1 VFDLFE
7 KETKPKTLRPHQ
19 TRALEML
26 RQSFLGKGIRRTVVA
41 MPTGAGKTVTAAKII
56 EGARLKGNR
65 AIFTAPAVSLID
77 QTVEAF
83 EAEGIRNIGVMQ
95 ANHPRTDELAQV
107 QVASVQ
113 TLAKRGIPEAALVI
127 VDECHIR
134 SQVIEDLMDE
144 RPDVFFVGL
153 SATPW
158 AKGMGLRWNDLVIP
172 VTIAGLI
179 EQGFLSR
186 FTAYA
191 PDVPDLSGV
200 KVKAGEYAEAG
211 LQDVMGD
218 AKLIGSVVNTWLERG
233 ENRPTLCFGVN
244 RAHAGELAAQ
254 FEAQGIATAY
264 VDAHTDR
271 IEREVINRRF
281 RDGEIRVICSV
292 RTMTTGVDLPV
303 SCIIDAAPTKS
314 EMLHCL
320 DAETEILTSHG
331 WKGIGE
337 VRPGD
342 CVASCVGTDQKAGQW
357 ALVKDTVRRRMEPTE
372 KWVAYESVHS
382 NFRVTGDHRMIFGTG
397 HRPFHY
403 GTALD
408 MASKADGVKFPTA
421 VTIPQP
427 GLPLNA
433 DELYFI
439 GMMMTDGSWGASQGQ
454 IVQSERHP
462 EIIEKIKGV
471 LSRLGI
477 GYRKSPVAAP
487 RADQIAEKFPRW
499 RYNLSVG
506 MPRAKVGVGRFAP
519 HPDSVRVDG
528 ERGFRHLMQYLD
540 KDLALPLMALSR
552 EQFLSLMSG
561 LWDGDGFKKKGADYR
576 PQTMQII
583 TVRSVL
589 ADRLQALAAVNGVM
603 CNLRHYDPP
612 GGARQYHLS
621 FKDQDWRHGGGTG
634 RAVAFHVS
642 GATDEEV
649 WCVETTTGNIV
660 TRRRGKVAV
669 MGNCQKIGR
678 GLRVNPGT
686 EDCII
691 LDHAGNSLRL
701 GLVTDISHTR
711 LDTTRPGEKQERKP
725 SAENLPKPCT
735 KCETLHTGKTCP
747 ACGHERKPVPGFDT
761 ADGELVEITPK
772 KAAATMAQ
780 KQRFWSMAL
789 WLDAQRGKGG
799 KLAKGLYKGRFDV
812 WPRGLE
818 DTPTEPDMAFMSYEK
833 SSRIRFAKRM
843 EKKRGA
849 A

>member
-1 VFDLFE
+1 MFDLLE
-7 KETKPKTLRPHQ
+7 KEPKPKALRPHQ

-26 RQSFLGKGIRRTVVA
+26 RLSLGKGNKRTVVG

-56 EGARLKGNR
+56 EGARAKGNR
-65 AIFTAPAVSLID
+65 VIFTAPAVSLID

-95 ANHPRTDELAQV
+95 ANHPRTDPLAQV

-113 TLAKRGIPEAALVI
+113 TLARRDIPDAALVI

-134 SQVIEDLMDE
+134 AQVIEDLMDE
-144 RPDVFFVGL
+144 RPDLFFVGL

-281 RDGEIRVICSV
+281 RDGDVRVICSV

-314 EMLHCL
+314 EMLH
-320 DAETEILTSHG
+320 
-331 WKGIGE
+331 
-337 VRPGD
+337 V
-342 CVASCVGTDQKAGQW
+342 
-357 ALVKDTVRRRMEPTE
+357 
-372 KWVAYESVHS
+372 
-382 NFRVTGDHRMIFGTG
+382 
-397 HRPFHY
+397 
-403 GTALD
+403 
-408 MASKADGVKFPTA
+408 
-421 VTIPQP
+421 
-427 GLPLNA
+427 
-433 DELYFI
+433 
-439 GMMMTDGSWGASQGQ
+439 
-454 IVQSERHP
+454 
-462 EIIEKIKGV
+462 
-471 LSRLGI
+471 
-477 GYRKSPVAAP
+477 
-487 RADQIAEKFPRW
+487 
-499 RYNLSVG
+499 
-506 MPRAKVGVGRFAP
+506 
-519 HPDSVRVDG
+519 
-528 ERGFRHLMQYLD
+528 
-540 KDLALPLMALSR
+540 
-552 EQFLSLMSG
+552 
-561 LWDGDGFKKKGADYR
+561 
-576 PQTMQII
+576 
-583 TVRSVL
+583 
-589 ADRLQALAAVNGVM
+589 
-603 CNLRHYDPP
+603 
-612 GGARQYHLS
+612 
-621 FKDQDWRHGGGTG
+621 
-634 RAVAFHVS
+634 
-642 GATDEEV
+642 
-649 WCVETTTGNIV
+649 
-660 TRRRGKVAV
+660 
-669 MGNCQKIGR
+669 QKIGR

-701 GLVTDISHTR
+701 GLVTDINHTR

-725 SAENLPKPCT
+725 SAEKLPKPCT

-789 WLDAQRGKGG
+789 WLDTQRGKGG
-799 KLAKGLYKGRFDV
+799 KLAKALYRGKFDV
-812 WPRGLE
+812 WPTGLN

-833 SSRIRFAKRM
+833 SRRIAYAKRM